1 MNDYKIKELYEEME
15 LYLIRSMKK
24 NLKRHLNEE
33 NEAGFEFSQWQAEK
47 LKELKR
53 YQRENKSIIGGY
65 TKGLNKEVSE
75 YLKSELK
82 QGSINAIKRHNKAL
96 GTNLK
101 ASKIMNKS
109 FFKTND
115 RKVNSLIKVVN
126 NDLNTVNKS
135 ALRMVNDQYR
145 QIIHKSAF
153 FVGNGVMTEKQAV
166 DMATKD
172 FLSRGINS
180 IEYKNGRRVNI
191 ASYSQMAVRT
201 ASLRTQLMGEGDFRK
216 SIGRSLVQ
224 VTTHGTACEL
234 CVAWQDKVL
243 VDDVF
248 SGGEPDGEH
257 QLLSEAMAQGFLH
270 PNCRHGLTT
279 YYPELE
285 DDYDDEFE
293 EDTLQQEI
301 NYADRNIKKYN
312 RLAIG
317 SIDEE
322 NISFYFEKKNKWQG
336 VKQRIMNNLHDLKT
350 NERVSLKIYELPKEY
365 SSDINNIVNNAPTT
379 MKTLLNNNIE
389 EFKFKNIESANKARY
404 NTLLK
409 NIKLNLKKDKINNYK
424 TLFHE
429 MSHQLDHILGN
440 ISQNDKFEKLI
451 IHDFNSLKSKYML
464 QYKINEEAVYKE
476 ISKMLK
482 QESKANSISDIISG
496 ITKNKC
502 VGNAYHKTEYWE
514 IKGKLGKE
522 TFAHFG
528 SASIR
533 KDVEELELIQQFFPS
548 AFKYFKDELK
558 RCL

>member
-33 NEAGFEFSQWQAEK
+33 NEVGFEFSQWQAEK

-101 ASKIMNKS
+101 PSKIMNKS

-248 SGGEPDGEH
+248 SGGKPDGKH

-285 DDYDDEFE
+285 DEEIEIDE
-293 EDTLQQEI
+293 DMLQQEI

-322 NISFYFEKKNKWQG
+322 NISFYSEKKHKWQG
-336 VKQRIMNNLHDLKT
+336 VKQKIMNNLHDLKT
-350 NERVSLKIYELPKEY
+350 NERVPLKIYELPKEY
-365 SSDINNIVNNAPTT
+365 SSDINNIINNAPTT

-404 NTLLK
+404 NTVLK
-409 NIKLNLKKDKINNYK
+409 NIKLNLKKDKSNNYK

-440 ISQNDKFEKLI
+440 ISQNDKFEELI
-451 IHDFNSLKSKYML
+451 IHDFNSLKSKYVL
-464 QYKINEEAVYKE
+464 QYKINEEVVYKE